1 MHISGQNFT
10 ARMQHG
16 LMDEVHL
23 WQGLCCDACDK
34 TSIAQD
40 TYVIQD
46 SVHQRHVLETLNFGL
61 TCHSPKGAVGLYCFW
76 KPRPTLGPITCC
88 AVFSSKILVKA
99 NSLRSVSPGG

>member
-23 WQGLCCDACDK
+23 WQGLYCHACDN

-46 SVHQRHVLETLNFGL
+46 SVHQRHVLETLNFGG
-61 TCHSPKGAVGLYCFW
+61 TCHSPKG
-76 KPRPTLGPITCC
+76 P
-88 AVFSSKILVKA
+88 LVYTA
-99 NSLRSVSPGG
+99 FGSPALP